1 MISIHEQF
9 AEIVGRSEE
18 LELVFLI
25 SVVVVVVVVVVVEKE
40 GNEEEE

>member
-25 SVVVVVVVVVVVEKE
+25 SVVVVVVVVEKE

>member
-25 SVVVVVVVVVVVEKE
+25 SVVVVVVVVVVEKE

>member
-25 SVVVVVVVVVVVEKE
+25 SVVVVVVVVVEKE